1 MKPNEKTA
9 VPAEDIGRDIAID
22 PAWGYSFTRTFPAND
37 PAAPSPVIHFRL
49 IETDELCD
57 RADVLMK
64 RDGSH
69 LAPIN
74 FYQFYSSV
82 SAQSVEITFDVDGIG
97 FLLPETHSLN
107 LDETERIP
115 VLRALDR
122 ECRIEFGKPLDSIFA
137 EARIKLDKEIAYEKS
152 HPILV

>member
-22 PAWGYSFTRTFPAND
+22 PAWGYTFTRAYTATA

-49 IETDELCD
+49 IETDELCA

-64 RDGSH
+64 QDGSH
-69 LAPIN
+69 PDPKN
-74 FYQFYSSV
+74 VYQFYASV
-82 SAQSVEITFDVDGIG
+82 SALSVEITFDVDGIA
-97 FLLPETHSLN
+97 FVLPETHSMN

-122 ECRIEFGKPLDSIFA
+122 ECRIAFGKPLESIFA

>member
-1 MKPNEKTA
+1 MKPNENTS

-22 PAWGYSFTRTFPAND
+22 PAWGWTFTRAFPAND
-37 PAAPSPVIHFRL
+37 PAAPSPVLHFNL
-49 IETDELCD
+49 IETDELYV
-57 RADVLMK
+57 RADVALK
-64 RDGSH
+64 QDGTH
-69 LAPIN
+69 PDPKYVYH
-74 FYQFYSSV
+74 FYASV
-82 SAQSVEITFDVDGIG
+82 SAQSVEITFDVDGKA
-97 FLLPETHSLN
+97 FLLPETHSIS

-122 ECRIEFGKPLDSIFA
+122 ECRIAFGKPLESIFA